1 MAKADPDH
9 AMLQLPEPKSKEDRS
24 IQSQGLLLKHKRKLI
39 VLGTVIV
46 FATALAVLPAIGELD
61 MADQKVEIMAH
72 RGYISKGP
80 ENTIEAIQGAIE
92 AKADYAE
99 IDVLETRDG
108 DLAVIHDTNLKRLT
122 GVNAQVYDLTM
133 DELKKLEVKQGSLTG
148 RISSLA
154 EVMDMARGKIK
165 LNIEIK
171 THGNEQNLVDTFTR
185 IVRENHFQEE
195 CVVQSLDYE
204 IVQQVKA
211 AAPELQVGYIMFA
224 GVPDMGRIH
233 ADFVVMEEYM
243 VKESVIASARLHHKP
258 VYVWTVNNKESMTRF
273 FSMGVDGIIT
283 DYPEDAI
290 AAAEELSMGP
300 LAALTQ
306 WLNNLKFL

>member
-1 MAKADPDH
+1 
-9 AMLQLPEPKSKEDRS
+9 
-24 IQSQGLLLKHKRKLI
+24 
-39 VLGTVIV
+39 
-46 FATALAVLPAIGELD
+46 
-61 MADQKVEIMAH
+61 
-72 RGYISKGP
+72 
-80 ENTIEAIQGAIE
+80 
-92 AKADYAE
+92 
-99 IDVLETRDG
+99 
-108 DLAVIHDTNLKRLT
+108 
-122 GVNAQVYDLTM
+122 
-133 DELKKLEVKQGSLTG
+133 
-148 RISSLA
+148 
-154 EVMDMARGKIK
+154 
-165 LNIEIK
+165 
-171 THGNEQNLVDTFTR
+171 
-185 IVRENHFQEE
+185 
-195 CVVQSLDYE
+195 
-204 IVQQVKA
+204 
-211 AAPELQVGYIMFA
+211 MFA